1 MKDTNPIVYKFRD
14 WNNPWHRVVI
24 TKKELFFSN
33 FESFNDPFDTN
44 KKSFPEIVAEM
55 DKKIPARFR
64 SKFEEI
70 LEVEKSQGILCL
82 AKKAN
87 NPLMW
92 GHYADSQKG
101 FCVGFKEKELIESI
115 KMTSKERHFQYK
127 EVNYSTEIPKL
138 IFGKIVDYMDYLSSR
153 IYKKESIEEV
163 IFGYK
168 MDDAFKIE
176 IRAICEKLLPH
187 VKFFQAAPSTET
199 FTMDIN
205 PVE

>member
-1 MKDTNPIVYKFRD
+1 
-14 WNNPWHRVVI
+14 
-24 TKKELFFSN
+24 
-33 FESFNDPFDTN
+33 
-44 KKSFPEIVAEM
+44 M

-153 IYKKESIEEV
+153 IYTKSKGVNRRSH
-163 IFGYK
+163 F
-168 MDDAFKIE
+168 
-176 IRAICEKLLPH
+176 RL
-187 VKFFQAAPSTET
+187 
-199 FTMDIN
+199 
-205 PVE
+205 